1 MIAKPSPL
9 NDKLHA
15 HLKVNKADNFSHL
28 SQEQLIPIVVQEFID
43 VASEF
48 PIIFVKDANSG
59 KFLAVAMMGLKAQEN
74 LYCSAGSWQAN
85 YAPLALQNYP
95 FSLMQDANNQQLL
108 VCINENSP
116 LVNDAEGEA
125 LFEPDG
131 QQTKYLQQ
139 KSAHL
144 LDYMEKSQMTAGFV
158 ELLLKHHLLVPR
170 NLSIKLDNN
179 ETFNA
184 NGIYVIDHTV
194 LDALSEQVFQEL
206 RQVGALQA
214 IYAQLSSM
222 KQIHRLTRKK
232 LSQQ

>member
-15 HLKVNKADNFSHL
+15 SLRVKKTENFSHL

-59 KFLAVAMMGLKAQEN
+59 KFLAVAMMGIKAQEN

-85 YAPLALQNYP
+85 YTPLALLNYP
-95 FSLMQDANNQQLL
+95 FSLMQDGSNQQLL

-116 LVNDAEGEA
+116 LVNEVEGDT

-131 QQTKYLQQ
+131 QQSEYLKQ
-139 KSAHL
+139 KSKHL

-158 ELLLKHHLLVPR
+158 ELLLKHQLLVPR

-194 LDALSEQVFQEL
+194 LDALSEQSFQEL
-206 RQVGALQA
+206 RKVGALQA

-232 LSQQ
+232 LSR